1 MVLGAHNLRRRES
14 TRQVFGIQQVFEN
27 GFDAQ
32 RLTND
37 IVILQ
42 VRGQLGREGMP
53 GWGRHAQAGA
63 KAWGPA
69 AWAGW
74 GRGYRWAHIWLE
86 LGRSSLGLSFYLCN
100 LGNKPYLVGLLSK

>member
-74 GRGYRWAHIWLE
+74 GRGYR
-86 LGRSSLGLSFYLCN
+86 LGLTSGLN
-100 LGNKPYLVGLLSK
+100 WVGHLWASVSTCVTWEISPTW